1 MVRFGPAGNCKTFYE
16 AGYKK
21 SIEAPKWLKSIGL
34 SAYEYSFGR
43 GITLNDDTAIT
54 LGEEAKKYD
63 IEVSIHAPY
72 YINFA
77 NPDDEMVEKSYM
89 YVINS
94 LQKLKLIGGHRL
106 VVHPA
111 SCGKLDRKDA
121 IKLVHKRLHILK
133 DKLQELGLD
142 NFLICLETMGKPAQI
157 GTYQEVIDMCTIS
170 PNFIPTLDF
179 GHINA
184 LGQGCLKT
192 EDDYRK
198 IIDYLFDTLGEEK
211 ARKVHIHFSKIEYG
225 AKGEIRHLTLE
236 DQKYGPEFEPLAK
249 LIKEYKMEPVIISES
264 SEVMAH
270 DALILK
276 NIYENV

>member
-1 MVRFGPAGNCKTFYE
+1 
-16 AGYKK
+16 
-21 SIEAPKWLKSIGL
+21 
-34 SAYEYSFGR
+34 
-43 GITLNDDTAIT
+43 
-54 LGEEAKKYD
+54 
-63 IEVSIHAPY
+63 
-72 YINFA
+72 
-77 NPDDEMVEKSYM
+77 
-89 YVINS
+89 
-94 LQKLKLIGGHRL
+94 
-106 VVHPA
+106 
-111 SCGKLDRKDA
+111 
-121 IKLVHKRLHILK
+121 
-133 DKLQELGLD
+133 
-142 NFLICLETMGKPAQI
+142 MGKPAQI